1 MATFLS
7 GRSRAFIAYYFAVS
21 LAGYVALFFWSQELD
36 SRRWLEYAIFVL
48 LVVIAD
54 LVNVTLPHGGA
65 SISVS
70 TPITFASIVIFG
82 AYPAAWLEAV
92 SAIVVEGLVNRRPLE
107 KVFFNVPVLAL
118 STGLAGLAFQSL
130 PFSQSLTSPLFL
142 IPLVVCGVVHWLV
155 NTSLV
160 STIIGLSDGRNPLRI
175 WRSNYF
181 WNLRHLVAFVP
192 LTAIIILV
200 YRFAAPWTLALFII
214 PLLLLR
220 YAYRLYLDMKETHI
234 ATLTA
239 LTSALDA
246 KDAYT
251 HGHSYRVSR
260 YALLLGRAL
269 GLSGKRMELLE
280 YAALLHDIG
289 KIGVSGDIISK
300 DGKLTDEEYRAMKA
314 HPAIGAKI
322 IERLK
327 FLNEAAQIVKYHH
340 ERPDGK
346 GYPEGLKGE
355 AIPFEARIL
364 QVCDTLDAMTS
375 TRSYRKARSIEETLE
390 EFRKYRGTQFDP
402 EVVDALV
409 GLHSRGE
416 LVLIGD
422 ELPVEIYEALRDY

>member
-7 GRSRAFIAYYFAVS
+7 GRSRAFTAYYFAVS
-21 LAGYVALFFWSQELD
+21 LAGYVALFFWSQDLD

-107 KVFFNVPVLAL
+107 KIFFNVPVLAL

-260 YALLLGRAL
+260 YALMLGRAL

-355 AIPFEARIL
+355 EIPFEARIL

-375 TRSYRKARSIEETLE
+375 TRSYRKARTIEETLE

-409 GLHSRGE
+409 GLHSRGD

>member
-7 GRSRAFIAYYFAVS
+7 GRSRVFIAYYFAVS
-21 LAGYVALFFWSQELD
+21 LIGYVALYFWSQELD
-36 SRRWLEYAIFVL
+36 PRRWLEYAIFIL
-48 LVVIAD
+48 LIVIAD

-70 TPITFASIVIFG
+70 TPITFASIVLFG
-82 AYPAAWLEAV
+82 AYPAAWMEAV

-118 STGLAGLAFQSL
+118 STGLAGIVFQAL
-130 PFSQSLTSPLFL
+130 PFSEVLTSPLFL
-142 IPLVVCGVVHWLV
+142 IPLVTCGVVHWLV

-260 YALLLGRAL
+260 YALQLGRAL

-300 DGKLTDEEYRAMKA
+300 DGKLTDEEYHAMKA
-314 HPAIGAKI
+314 HPDIGAKI

-346 GYPEGLKGE
+346 GYPEGLQGE

-364 QVCDTLDAMTS
+364 HVCDTLDAMTS
-375 TRSYRKARSIEETLE
+375 TRSYRKARSVEETMA
-390 EFRKYRGTQFDP
+390 EFQKCRGTQFDP

-409 GLHSRGE
+409 GLHNRGE
-416 LVLIGD
+416 LILIGD
-422 ELPVEIYEALRDY
+422 ELPVEIYAALKDY

>member
-36 SRRWLEYAIFVL
+36 SRPWLEYAIFVL

-107 KVFFNVPVLAL
+107 KIFFNVPVLAL
-118 STGLAGLAFQSL
+118 STGLAGLAFQAL

-200 YRFAAPWTLALFII
+200 YHFAGPWTLALFII

-260 YALLLGRAL
+260 YALMIGRAL

-300 DGKLTDEEYRAMKA
+300 DGKLTDEEYRAMKS

-346 GYPEGLKGE
+346 GYPECLMGE
-355 AIPFEARIL
+355 EIPFEARIL

-390 EFRKYRGTQFDP
+390 EFRKHRGTQFDP

>member
-7 GRSRAFIAYYFAVS
+7 GRSRAFTAYYFAVS
-21 LAGYVALFFWSQELD
+21 LAGYVALFFWSQDLD

-107 KVFFNVPVLAL
+107 KIFFNVPVLAL

-260 YALLLGRAL
+260 YALMLGRAL

-355 AIPFEARIL
+355 EIPFEARIL

-375 TRSYRKARSIEETLE
+375 TRSYRKARTIEETLE

>member
-1 MATFLS
+1 LATFLS
-7 GRSRAFIAYYFAVS
+7 GRSRVFSAYYFAVS
-21 LAGYVALFFWSQELD
+21 LAGYLALFFWSQDLD
-36 SRRWLEYAIFVL
+36 PRRWLEYAIFVL

-54 LVNVTLPHGGA
+54 LVNVSLPHGGA

-92 SAIVVEGLVNRRPLE
+92 SAIIVEGLVNRRPLE
-107 KVFFNVPVLAL
+107 KIFFNVPVLAL
-118 STGLAGLAFQSL
+118 STGLAGLAFQAL

-142 IPLVVCGVVHWLV
+142 IPLVVCGIVHWLV

-181 WNLRHLVAFVP
+181 WNLRHLIAFVP

-260 YALLLGRAL
+260 YALMLARAL
-269 GLSGKRMELLE
+269 GLSSKRMELLE

-375 TRSYRKARSIEETLE
+375 TRSYRKARTIEETLE

>member
-7 GRSRAFIAYYFAVS
+7 GRSRVFSAYYFAVS
-21 LAGYVALFFWSQELD
+21 LAGYLALFFWSQDLD
-36 SRRWLEYAIFVL
+36 PRRWLEYAIFVL

-54 LVNVTLPHGGA
+54 LVNVSLPHGGA

-92 SAIVVEGLVNRRPLE
+92 SAIIVEGLVNRRPLE
-107 KVFFNVPVLAL
+107 KIFFNVPVLAL
-118 STGLAGLAFQSL
+118 STGLAGLAFQAL

-142 IPLVVCGVVHWLV
+142 IPLVVCGIVHWLV

-181 WNLRHLVAFVP
+181 WNLRHLIAFVP

-260 YALLLGRAL
+260 YALMLARAL
-269 GLSGKRMELLE
+269 GLSSKRMELLE

-375 TRSYRKARSIEETLE
+375 TRSYRKARTIEETLE

>member
-1 MATFLS
+1 VATFLS

-107 KVFFNVPVLAL
+107 KIFFNVPVLAL

-260 YALLLGRAL
+260 YALMIGRAL

-416 LVLIGD
+416 LALIGD